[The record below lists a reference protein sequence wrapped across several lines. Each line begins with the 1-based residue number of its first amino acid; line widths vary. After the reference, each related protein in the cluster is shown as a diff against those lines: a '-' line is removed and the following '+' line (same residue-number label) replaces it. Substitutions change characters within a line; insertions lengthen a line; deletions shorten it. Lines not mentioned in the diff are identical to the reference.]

1 MTNARSVNPST
12 RRVLRSDSISRE
24 VGREGISGSAL
35 DTLAESIRESVVA
48 IDRDSKIVSWN
59 AAFTRKFETPAIG
72 TPLSDHF
79 DPPGLRA
86 LIKATLSGRSS
97 READMISDQGG
108 AQAAAYRVS
117 TVPVPSIPGESDE
130 FGPRVL
136 LIIDDV
142 SEQADQRNRM
152 VANSR
157 LVAVGEMAAGVA
169 HELNNPLTA
178 VLGFSQLALKQSVD
192 PILRKDLEAIASEAE
207 RAGHIVDNLLG
218 FARSHSGLG
227 DRFDPAASLQ
237 KVLDLREY
245 ECRVNNIEVVTYFDP
260 DTPVTRADAHR
271 MEQVFLNLLGNA
283 IQAIGDGP
291 GRGSV
296 TVGLVAIDGLIRTSI
311 TDDGPGIPEEVLPHI
326 FEQFYTTKPVGKGT
340 GLGLHIC
347 QEIVKDHGGEIRV
360 ESHARRG
367 TTFVVEIPIVALV
380 EPAEEAPD
388 RRRGQAR
395 TMSYTML
402 KVLAVD
408 DEPVITDLLTRIIT
422 GLGHEV
428 DTAPD
433 GAEAL
438 RMINLTDY
446 DAILL
451 DVKMPG
457 LGGPEVLRCLEG
469 LRPEIVD
476 RVLFITGDTVSPITQ
491 SFLQTQQEVG
501 VLHKPFSLEELRD
514 RLQHFAVLKDQRA
527 SSGET
532 GKRPDLTAGISRITR
547 RSRA

>member
-1 MTNARSVNPST
+1 MSDSVAARQ
-12 RRVLRSDSISRE
+12 LRST
-24 VGREGISGSAL
+24 GRRSTGKKADDHRMGGTAL
-35 DTLAESIRESVVA
+35 AALAESVREAAVA
-48 IDRDSKIVSWN
+48 IDGASKLVYWN
-59 AAFTRKFETPAIG
+59 LAFEHKFGTPAVGDDLAGYI
-72 TPLSDHF
+72 

-86 LIKATLSGRSS
+86 LIKATMNVETS
-97 READMISDQGG
+97 REAEMISDEGG
-108 AQAAAYRVS
+108 AQAAAYRV
-117 TVPVPSIPGESDE
+117 TAVPLPEDGSD
-130 FGPRVL
+130 GTRML
-136 LIIDDV
+136 LIVDDI

-178 VLGFSQLALKQSVD
+178 VLGFSQLALKQTSD
-192 PILRKDLEAIASEAE
+192 PVLRRDLESIAQEAE

-218 FARSHSGLG
+218 FARSHSGRG
-227 DRFDPAASLQ
+227 DRFDAAASLQ

-245 ECRVNNIEVVTYFDP
+245 ECRVNNIEVVTYLDP

-271 MEQVFLNLLGNA
+271 MEQVFLNLIGNA
-283 IQAIGDGP
+283 IHAIGENAS
-291 GRGSV
+291 RGSI
-296 TVGLVAIDGLIRTSI
+296 TVGLVAIDGLIRISI

-360 ESHARRG
+360 ESHSRRG
-367 TTFVVEIPIVALV
+367 TTFVVEIPVV
-380 EPAEEAPD
+380 EVEEPEEEVPARPQ
-388 RRRGQAR
+388 RPH
-395 TMSYTML
+395 SYSML

-408 DEPVITDLLTRIIT
+408 DEPMITDLLSRVLT

-428 DTAPD
+428 DSASD

-438 RMINLTDY
+438 RMINMSDY

-457 LGGPEVLRCLEG
+457 LGGPEVLRCIEG
-469 LRPEIVD
+469 LRPELAE
-476 RVLFITGDTVSPITQ
+476 RVLFITGDTVSPSTQ
-491 SFLQTQQEVG
+491 AFFLEEDVD
-501 VLHKPFSLEELRD
+501 VLHKPFSLEELKAGM
-514 RLQHFAVLKDQRA
+514 QHFAALKDRR
-527 SSGET
+527 SSETET
-532 GKRPDLTAGISRITR
+532 GKRPDLAAGISRIAR
-547 RSRA
+547 KGK

>member
-1 MTNARSVNPST
+1 M
-12 RRVLRSDSISRE
+12 SDSNAARQPEKSRE
-24 VGREGISGSAL
+24 VEAQCEHISGKAL
-35 DTLAESIRESVVA
+35 DVLADSIKESAIA
-48 IDRDSKIVSWN
+48 IDADSNIVHWN
-59 AAFTRKFETPAIG
+59 AAFARKFAAPKKGEA
-72 TPLSDHF
+72 LANHF

-86 LIKATLSGRSS
+86 LIKATMNVTTARD
-97 READMISDQGG
+97 ADMISDEGG
-108 AQAAAYRVS
+108 QHGAAYRV
-117 TVPVPSIPGESDE
+117 TAVPTPDNDDSDA
-130 FGPRVL
+130 RML
-136 LIIDDV
+136 LVIDDV

-178 VLGFSQLALKQSVD
+178 VLGFSQLALRQTVD
-192 PILRKDLEAIASEAE
+192 PVLRKDLESIASEAE
-207 RAGHIVDNLLG
+207 RAGQIVDNLLG
-218 FARSHSGLG
+218 FARSHAGRG

-260 DTPVTRADAHR
+260 DTPITRADGHR
-271 MEQVFLNLLGNA
+271 MEQVFLNLIGNA
-283 IQAIGDGP
+283 IQAISDSA
-291 GRGSV
+291 GRGNI
-296 TVGLVAIDGLIRTSI
+296 TVGLVAIDGLIRISI
-311 TDDGPGIPEEVLPHI
+311 TDDGPGIPKEVLPHI

-367 TTFVVEIPIVALV
+367 TTFVVEIPIVEVV
-380 EPAEEAPD
+380 EPEERQPNKPATPTSF
-388 RRRGQAR
+388 A
-395 TMSYTML
+395 ML

-408 DEPVITDLLTRIIT
+408 DEPVITDLLSRILT

-428 DTAPD
+428 DVAGD

-438 RMINLTDY
+438 RMINLSDY

-457 LGGPEVLRCLEG
+457 LGGPEVLRCIDG
-469 LRPEIVD
+469 LKPELAE
-476 RVLFITGDTVSPITQ
+476 RVLFITGDTVSPNTQ
-491 SFLQTQQEVG
+491 VFLQEEDVD
-501 VLHKPFSLEELRD
+501 VLHKPFSLEELRG
-514 RLQHFAVLKDQRA
+514 RLQVFAAMKDGRTA
-527 SSGET
+527 IAET

-547 RSRA
+547 RAQS

>member
-1 MTNARSVNPST
+1 MTSARSLNTSARHAPRT
-12 RRVLRSDSISRE
+12 AAKNLKN
-24 VGREGISGSAL
+24 GISGSAL
-35 DTLAESIRESVVA
+35 ETLAESIRESAVA
-48 IDRDSKIVSWN
+48 IDRDSNIVNWN
-59 AAFTRKFETPAIG
+59 SAFAAKFETPKMG
-72 TPLSDHF
+72 DPLADHF

-97 READMISDQGG
+97 READMISDHGG
-108 AQAAAYRVS
+108 TQAAAYRVAA
-117 TVPVPSIPGESDE
+117 VPVPEKDSSSS
-130 FGPRVL
+130 RVL
-136 LIIDDV
+136 LIIDDI
-142 SEQADQRNRM
+142 SEQSDQRNRM
-152 VANSR
+152 VASSR

-178 VLGFSQLALKQSVD
+178 VLGFSQLALKQTVD
-192 PILRKDLEAIASEAE
+192 PVLRKDLESIANEAE

-260 DTPVTRADAHR
+260 DTPITRADAHR

-283 IQAIGDGP
+283 IQAISDNS

-296 TVGLVAIDGLIRTSI
+296 TVGLVAIDGLIRISI

-347 QEIVKDHGGEIRV
+347 QEIVQDHGGEIRV

-367 TTFVVEIPIVALV
+367 TTFVVEIPIVAIAEPKE
-380 EPAEEAPD
+380 EPAEL
-388 RRRGQAR
+388 RGKPRPQ
-395 TMSYTML
+395 SYTML

-408 DEPVITDLLTRIIT
+408 DEPVITDLLTRILT

-428 DTAPD
+428 DTATD

-438 RMINLTDY
+438 RMINLSDY

-469 LRPEIVD
+469 LRPEIVE
-476 RVLFITGDTVSPITQ
+476 RVLFITGDTVSPGTQ
-491 SFLQTQQEVG
+491 NFVQTQDVD

-514 RLQHFAVLKDQRA
+514 RLQYFAALKDQRVA
-527 SSGET
+527 DGKT
-532 GKRPDLTAGISRITR
+532 GKRPDLTAGITRITR
-547 RSRA
+547 RSRT

>member
-1 MTNARSVNPST
+1 MSDANAARPFESGNSSKYSASKNGKTNRSVGSEVLSVLAGSIKEAAVTVDSASKITFWNSAFEDKFST
-12 RRVLRSDSISRE
+12 PKA
-24 VGREGISGSAL
+24 GNK
-35 DTLAESIRESVVA
+35 LAEY
-48 IDRDSKIVSWN
+48 
-59 AAFTRKFETPAIG
+59 
-72 TPLSDHF
+72 F

-86 LIKATLSGRSS
+86 LIKASMNASGS
-97 READMISDQGG
+97 RTAEMISDEGG
-108 AQAAAYRVS
+108 EQAGAYRV
-117 TVPVPSIPGESDE
+117 TAVPIRDDQSSPAD
-130 FGPRVL
+130 L
-136 LIIDDV
+136 LLVIDDI

-178 VLGFSQLALKQSVD
+178 VLGFSQLALKQTVD
-192 PILRKDLEAIASEAE
+192 PVLRKDLEAIAQEAE

-227 DRFDPAASLQ
+227 DRFDAAASLK

-245 ECRVNNIEVVTYFDP
+245 ECRVNNIEVVTYLDP

-271 MEQVFLNLLGNA
+271 MEQVFLNLIGNA
-283 IQAIGDGP
+283 IQAIGDNSSK
-291 GRGSV
+291 GSI
-296 TVGLVAIDGLIRTSI
+296 TVGLVAIDGLMRISI
-311 TDDGPGIPEEVLPHI
+311 TDDGPGIPEEALPHI

-347 QEIVKDHGGEIRV
+347 QEIVRDHGGEIRV

-367 TTFVVEIPIVALV
+367 TTFVVEIPIVEV
-380 EPAEEAPD
+380 DEPEEEEQVKPK
-388 RRRGQAR
+388 QAQ
-395 TMSYTML
+395 SYSML

-408 DEPVITDLLTRIIT
+408 DEPVITDLLSRVLS

-428 DTAPD
+428 DVASD

-438 RMINLTDY
+438 RMINLSDY

-457 LGGPEVLRCLEG
+457 LGGPEVLRCIEG
-469 LRPEIVD
+469 LRPELVE
-476 RVLFITGDTVSPITQ
+476 RVLFITGDTVSPVTQ
-491 SFLQTQQEVG
+491 AFLEEQDVD
-501 VLHKPFSLEELRD
+501 VMHKPFSLEELRSNM
-514 RLQHFAVLKDQRA
+514 QHFAALKDRR
-527 SSGET
+527 GPEKET

-547 RSRA
+547 KNRS